1 MISWF
6 YKKTREFLRDAVYAA
21 NDGVVTTFAVV
32 AGVTGASLDPIAI
45 LALGFANLF
54 ADGISMASG
63 NYLGTKSEK
72 DLYSKERAR
81 HARFFDENKE
91 VFKQHVAKFLQE
103 KGYADGDLGDTADM
117 ITRNKR
123 FALDFIMHEEMGLV
137 EQKSSRPLKG
147 ALVTLFAFMLA
158 GLVPLAPYLAFTRS
172 ENTFFYAVFFTAFTL
187 FSIGALRSFYMARS
201 WLTTGLEML
210 LVGGVA
216 AAIAYGIGFAVSK
229 IA

>member
-6 YKKTREFLRDAVYAA
+6 YRTTREFLRNAVYAA

-32 AGVTGASLDPIAI
+32 AGVTGASLEPIAI

-81 HARFFDENKE
+81 HARVFDENKE
-91 VFKQHVAKFLQE
+91 VFRQHVEKFLAE
-103 KGYADGDLGDTADM
+103 KGYMDGDLGATADM

-123 FALDFIMHEEMGLV
+123 FALDFILHEEMGLA
-137 EQKSSRPLKG
+137 EQESSRPLKG
-147 ALVTLFAFMLA
+147 ALVTVISFVAA
-158 GLVPLAPYLAFTRS
+158 GLVPLFPYLVFS
-172 ENTFFYAVFFTAFTL
+172 KSDNTFLYAIFFTAITL
-187 FSIGALRSFYMARS
+187 FVIGASRSFYMGRLWIFA
-201 WLTTGLEML
+201 GLEML
-210 LVGGVA
+210 IIGGFA
-216 AAIAYGIGFAVSK
+216 ATIAYLIGFAVSK